1 MGGHALPIH
10 DVVLL
15 LQRLLRIRGAI
26 RVADDAE
33 GTARCRANGRAFAG
47 IACGRADPGTQ
58 ARSERCT
65 Q

>member
-1 MGGHALPIH
+1 VGGHALPVH

-15 LQRLLRIRGAI
+15 LQRLLRIRCAI

-33 GTARCRANGRAFAG
+33 SAARRRANGRPFAG

-58 ARSERCT
+58 PRSERCT